1 MKKFFTLIALALCA
15 QASMADTTI
24 ASYTFP
30 DQKLAES
37 GSATASGVAGT
48 GCTIDYAKIGG
59 VDSKSVDQFVVLE
72 TKYYHKLTNAT
83 SAWIKIKLT
92 TGKFQAGD
100 KFSATMFN
108 GKASVDG
115 FYFKGSGGTNN
126 KQEITYSA
134 TEENVLNY
142 TLTDN
147 DINDDGSLTLYRVSS
162 NCYVRHIEV
171 NRPEGSQKTEAT
183 AEFAKAI
190 VGFKSGEAAGQTV
203 TTNSDGAVTYS
214 SANTSVVTVDATS
227 GALTA
232 VAPGKTTIKANVA
245 STDTYTSAT
254 ATYTVYVLSNA
265 TGTLADPYLP
275 TDFRFMVETYEGEA
289 EDAAWGWVA
298 GYVVGVFNSGEN
310 DVKIFSSSTTSTTTQ
325 GTIGIAASA
334 DEAVGKNCL
343 AVQLLTDTQVRT
355 DLNLKDNWDKM
366 GTKVWVH
373 GRASLFTQS
382 EGAVIIYGMSGT
394 DNYSLDGNEPVITAI
409 SRVEAQ
415 QMAANG
421 EFFNLAGQRVA
432 QPAKGLYIVNGKKVV
447 VK

>member
-1 MKKFFTLIALALCA
+1 MIMKKFFTLIALALCA
-15 QASMADTTI
+15 QASMAQDVI
-24 ASYTFP
+24 ASFEFP
-30 DQKLAES
+30 NEIMNP
-37 GSATASGVAGT
+37 ATKSGVTGT
-48 GCTIDYAKIGG
+48 GCVVDYSKIGG
-59 VDSKSVDQFVVLE
+59 SESNQKILNG
-72 TKYYHKLTNAT
+72 TYYHKMTNAT
-83 SAWIKIKLT
+83 SAWIKIKLNS
-92 TGKFQAGD
+92 GNFQAGD
-100 KFSATMFN
+100 VFYATLYSGSA
-108 GKASVDG
+108 SEDG
-115 FYFKGSGGTNN
+115 FIFKTTTGNT
-126 KQEITYSA
+126 KKIKYA
-134 TEENVLNY
+134 ADAENTLDY
-142 TLTDN
+142 TLTDD
-147 DINDDGSLTLYRVSS
+147 DINEDGSLMVYRASS
-162 NCYVRHIEV
+162 NCYVHKVWVTRQSGATKET
-171 NRPEGSQKTEAT
+171 PETS
-183 AEFAKAI
+183 FAKSVI
-190 VGFKSGEAAGQTV
+190 GFKAGETAGQTV
-203 TTNSDGAVTYS
+203 TTNSDGAVSYTS
-214 SANTSVVTVDATS
+214 GNTAVVTVDVAS

-232 VAPGKTTIKANVA
+232 VAPGKTTITAKTA
-245 STDTYTSAT
+245 STDTYATSS

-310 DVKIFSSSTTSTTTQ
+310 DVKIFSSTTTSTTTQ
-325 GTIGIAASA
+325 GTIGLAASV
-334 DEAVGKNCL
+334 DETVGKNCL
-343 AVQLLTDTQVRT
+343 AVQLLSDTQVRT
-355 DLNLKDNWDKM
+355 DLNLKDNWDKK